1 MEIRNGASAPIEK
14 SNEKLVD
21 EFDAVDSR
29 RLIDQFLSLQW
40 CRENVVIPLFIQQWS
55 EEKVNSISGNKS
67 EMSLVVVGIANF
79 GYLATI
85 GDYLKHRFR
94 YDGFEL
100 QFIEL
105 DSETIDNLLD
115 KVANSKI

>member
-1 MEIRNGASAPIEK
+1 
-14 SNEKLVD
+14 
-21 EFDAVDSR
+21 
-29 RLIDQFLSLQW
+29 
-40 CRENVVIPLFIQQWS
+40 
-55 EEKVNSISGNKS
+55 
-67 EMSLVVVGIANF
+67 MSLVVVGIANI

-85 GDYLKHRFR
+85 GDYLKLRFR

-105 DSETIDNLLD
+105 DSETISNLLD